1 MQKPGDER
9 GDQAVRSSP
18 APGEGE
24 CSGGNDTGPLEGGV
38 LGPPAH
44 RTCNNILYMSSD
56 VSIFCNVFY
65 IKLYLEFVIS
75 YKIQAIWFQTEFLTA
90 LPMYTP
96 S

>member
-44 RTCNNILYMSSD
+44 RNAIIY
-56 VSIFCNVFY
+56 Y
-65 IKLYLEFVIS
+65 ICHQMFLSFAMYFTLS
-75 YKIQAIWFQTEFLTA
+75 YI
-90 LPMYTP
+90 
-96 S
+96 